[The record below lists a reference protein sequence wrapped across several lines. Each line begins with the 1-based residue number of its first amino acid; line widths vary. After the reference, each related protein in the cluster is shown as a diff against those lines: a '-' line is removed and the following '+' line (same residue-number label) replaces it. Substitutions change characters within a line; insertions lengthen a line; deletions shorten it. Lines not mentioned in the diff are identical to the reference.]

1 MDEGMALSLEPLDGY
16 IVNFF
21 DNGAERS
28 TSFKFGPSDAFQ
40 RIYNYRLSKKMGVRE
55 LRDRKKELLSLNKM
69 VIKTLDKNLA
79 KRVRSDKAKSD
90 AESKRKETEALQIKK
105 ISKVAKK
112 RAKMEASALSL
123 LTNHQ

>member
-1 MDEGMALSLEPLDGY
+1 MTNIGKRRRPIEDVQLMDEGMALSLEPLDGY

-55 LRDRKKELLSLNKM
+55 LRDRKK
-69 VIKTLDKNLA
+69 KNCFL
-79 KRVRSDKAKSD
+79 
-90 AESKRKETEALQIKK
+90 
-105 ISKVAKK
+105 
-112 RAKMEASALSL
+112 
-123 LTNHQ
+123 

>member
-1 MDEGMALSLEPLDGY
+1 M
-16 IVNFF
+16 
-21 DNGAERS
+21 
-28 TSFKFGPSDAFQ
+28 
-40 RIYNYRLSKKMGVRE
+40 
-55 LRDRKKELLSLNKM
+55 RDRKKELLSLNKM